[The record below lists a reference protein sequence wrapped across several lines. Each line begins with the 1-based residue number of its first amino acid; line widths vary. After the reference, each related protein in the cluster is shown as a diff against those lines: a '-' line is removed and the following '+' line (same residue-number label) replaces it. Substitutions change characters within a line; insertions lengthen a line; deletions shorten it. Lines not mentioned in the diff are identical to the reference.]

1 MKKYFIFTLIVCSVF
16 FLQSSKAY
24 SKANSLEDILL
35 KSNIKIE
42 DKQVL
47 GFASFSSDLS
57 NENIIK
63 SFINKNFK
71 EKNFNITKH
80 SNSVNA
86 TYNGENIKIEINIS
100 NKKIKSQKYISI
112 FYSHNIA
119 NMNIIDIKENIHQM
133 LLYYDKK
140 PITSCQVLGKINNNL
155 SASKISSSISYML
168 SNSNINF
175 NKDYEDSSVSFS
187 GYSNKFNDYI
197 LLDNNKINIQASG
210 KYSSYDNCSYI
221 WVANPVVLSDY

>member
-1 MKKYFIFTLIVCSVF
+1 MKKYFIFTLIICSVF
-16 FLQSSKAY
+16 FLKGSKAY
-24 SKANSLEDILL
+24 SKTSSLEDILL
-35 KSNIKIE
+35 KSNIKVE

-47 GFASFSSDLS
+47 GFANFSSDLS
-57 NENIIK
+57 NEDILK
-63 SFINKNFK
+63 SFIDKNFK
-71 EKNFNITKH
+71 EKSFNIIKD
-80 SNSVNA
+80 SNS
-86 TYNGENIKIEINIS
+86 TEGKYSDDNINIEISVS

-112 FYSHNIA
+112 FYSHNIG
-119 NMNIIDIKENIHQM
+119 NMNIIDIKENIRQM

-168 SNSNINF
+168 SNSNISF

-187 GYSNKFNDYI
+187 GYSSNFNDYI
-197 LLDNNKINIQASG
+197 LLDNDKINIQASG

-221 WVANPVVLSDY
+221 WVASPVVLSDY